1 MHEYI
6 SDSHFPYSECIDC
19 RKRSAHVCIR
29 CQYCYSCHPKI
40 EQLEKVNKIAQVRP
54 NAKTTIYEVQKE
66 WTTKMMIH
74 NGDSKI
80 HNINIIDI

>member
-6 SDSHFPYSECIDC
+6 SDSRFPYGECIDC

-40 EQLEKVNKIAQVRP
+40 EQLEKSTRVKKHAHVGYQMP
-54 NAKTTIYEVQKE
+54 NQLFIKYKKSGQPQ
-66 WTTKMMIH
+66 
-74 NGDSKI
+74 
-80 HNINIIDI
+80 